1 MPHMHESR
9 SREPA
14 IKPVNLDWP
23 VFGVSGGVIVLF
35 MVASLIDIGT
45 VSAIVDAAFA
55 FSVKYFG
62 PFWQVLLLA
71 TFGVSMALA
80 FSRLGNVRLGGT
92 NTPEMSTFRW
102 LAIIMCTL
110 LAAGGVFWSFAEPMY
125 HFMTVPPSFLGVDAA
140 TPAAVGPALAQ
151 AHHHWGFLSWA
162 IIGTLGSIVAM
173 YTHYHLG
180 LPLKPRSLLYPVLG
194 ERALHGWIGTAVD
207 SASILAVA
215 AGTIGPIGFL
225 GLQLSYSLEQLMGI
239 PDVYATQLTIVA
251 ALVAIYT
258 VSAITGITRGI
269 QILSRFNVLLA
280 VALLAII
287 VLTGPGGFV
296 IDAFFTSFGLYLN
309 NFFTI
314 ATNRSDP
321 TWLGAWSIFFG
332 GWFLGYGPL
341 TAMFI
346 ARISRGRTIREMM
359 VAIAIVAPIV
369 TNFWF
374 TILGGAGI
382 YYELA
387 SPGSVSGPLNDG
399 GLPATMLAVVQQL
412 PLAGLLVPAFLVLI
426 VVFLATTGD
435 SMSFTMAMAV
445 SGSDSPPT
453 SVRVFWAVMM
463 GAVAAILLRLG
474 DGGITALQ
482 SFIVVTAV
490 PVSLILLP
498 LLWTAP
504 KVARELATEQ
514 FGKVEG
520 TVARTPAD

>member
-1 MPHMHESR
+1 MKASATSPR
-9 SREPA
+9 SSST
-14 IKPVNLDWP
+14 KLDWP
-23 VFGVSGGVIVLF
+23 VFGVSGGLIFLF
-35 MVASLIDIGT
+35 MVASLIDIKMVAG
-45 VSAIVDAAFA
+45 VVDVAFA

-62 PFWQVLLLA
+62 PFWQLLLLA
-71 TFGVSMALA
+71 TFFVAIGLA
-80 FSRLGNVRLGGT
+80 FSRYGRVRLGGIDQ
-92 NTPEMSTFRW
+92 PEMSTFRW
-102 LAIIMCTL
+102 IAIIMCTL

-125 HFMTVPPSFLGVDAA
+125 HFTDVPPSFPGVEAGTA
-140 TPAAVGPALAQ
+140 AAVGPALAQ
-151 AHHHWGFLSWA
+151 SHHHWGFLSWA

-173 YTHYHLG
+173 YTHYHRG

-194 ERALHGWIGTAVD
+194 ERAMHGWIGTAVD
-207 SASILAVA
+207 ASSILAVA

-225 GLQLSYSLEQLMGI
+225 GLQLSYSLDKLVGI

-251 ALVAIYT
+251 GLVAIYT
-258 VSAITGITRGI
+258 ISAVTGIDRGI

-280 VALLAII
+280 LALLVII
-287 VLTGPGGFV
+287 IFTGPGSFI
-296 IDAFFTSFGLYLN
+296 IDSFFTSFGLYLN

-314 ATNRSDP
+314 STNRSDP
-321 TWLGAWSIFFG
+321 AWLGSWSIFFG

-341 TAMFI
+341 TAMFV
-346 ARISRGRTIREMM
+346 ARISRGRTVREILIAM
-359 VAIAIVAPIV
+359 AIVAPIA

-374 TILGGAGI
+374 TILGGSGI

-387 SPGSVSGPLNDG
+387 QPGVISGPLAEG

-435 SMSFTMAMAV
+435 SMSFTIAMAV
-445 SGSDSPPT
+445 SGNDTPAT
-453 SVRVFWAVMM
+453 WVRVFWAVTM

-490 PVSLILLP
+490 PVSLVLLP
-498 LLWTAP
+498 LLWSAP
-504 KVARELATEQ
+504 RVVAELGRDQGLAPAGE
-514 FGKVEG
+514 E
-520 TVARTPAD
+520 ARAPAD

>member
-1 MPHMHESR
+1 MKEHASTAPN
-9 SREPA
+9 
-14 IKPVNLDWP
+14 IKPVHLDWP
-23 VFGVSGGVIVLF
+23 VFGVSGGIIVLF
-35 MVASLIDIGT
+35 MVAALYDIQM
-45 VSAIVDAAFA
+45 VDSVVNVAFA

-71 TFGVSMALA
+71 TFGVSLALA
-80 FSRLGNVRLGGT
+80 FSRYGNVRLGGVD
-92 NTPEMSTFRW
+92 TPEMSTFRW

-125 HFMTVPPSFLGVDAA
+125 HFMTVPPSFPGVEAA

-207 SASILAVA
+207 AASILAVA

-258 VSAITGITRGI
+258 ISAITGITRGI

-287 VLTGPGGFV
+287 ILTGPGGFV

-463 GAVAAILLRLG
+463 GAVGAILLRLG
-474 DGGITALQ
+474 DGGIGALQ
-482 SFIVVTAV
+482 NFIVVTAV

-504 KVARELATEQ
+504 KVAAELAAEQ
-514 FGKVEG
+514 FGKTEN
-520 TVARTPAD
+520 TARTPAD

>member
-1 MPHMHESR
+1 MQESSEISPQINPTR
-9 SREPA
+9 
-14 IKPVNLDWP
+14 VDMP
-23 VFGVSGGVIVLF
+23 VFLTSGGLIFLF
-35 MVASLIDIGT
+35 MVASLIDIDF
-45 VSAIVDAAFA
+45 VSGLVDVAFA

-71 TFGVSMALA
+71 TFGVSLGLA
-80 FSRLGNVRLGGT
+80 FSRCGRVRLGGIDR
-92 NTPEMSTFRW
+92 PEMSTFRW
-102 LAIIMCTL
+102 IAIIMCTL

-125 HFMTVPPSFLGVDAA
+125 HFTSIPPSFRGVEAA
-140 TPAAVGPALAQ
+140 TAAAVGPALAQ
-151 AHHHWGFLSWA
+151 SHHHWGFLSWA
-162 IIGTLGSIVAM
+162 IIGTLGSVVAM
-173 YTHYHLG
+173 YVHYHRG

-194 ERALHGWIGTAVD
+194 QRAMRGWLGTTVD
-207 SASILAVA
+207 ASCILAVA

-225 GLQLSYSLEQLMGI
+225 GLQLSYSLDRLIGI

-251 ALVAIYT
+251 GLVAIYT
-258 VSAITGITRGI
+258 VSAVTGINRGI

-280 VALLAII
+280 LALLVII
-287 VLTGPGGFV
+287 LITGPGAFI
-296 IDAFFTSFGLYLN
+296 IDSFFTSFGLYLN

-314 ATNRSDP
+314 STNRTDP
-321 TWLGAWSIFFG
+321 TWLGSWSIFFG

-341 TAMFI
+341 TAMFV
-346 ARISRGRTIREMM
+346 ARISRGRTIREIL

-374 TILGGAGI
+374 TILGGSGI
-382 YYELA
+382 YYELQR
-387 SPGSVSGPLNDG
+387 PGIISGPLNDG

-435 SMSFTMAMAV
+435 SMSFTIAMAV
-445 SGSDSPPT
+445 SGDDTPAT

-463 GAVAAILLRLG
+463 GAVGAILLRLG

-490 PVSLILLP
+490 PVSLVLLP
-498 LLWTAP
+498 LLWSAP
-504 KVARELATEQ
+504 QVAAELAREQ
-514 FGKVEG
+514 FG
-520 TVARTPAD
+520 ARNEDARAPAD